1 MVVCGID
8 ASTKST
14 GWSIFDG
21 KKLIAYGVI
30 KPEGQ
35 DWRERIVNQAP
46 KLIEILNKYHPDK
59 IYMEDVPL
67 KAQNPKVLV
76 QLGVVQGFF
85 YGIAASFN
93 IPIEFLIPSQWRSPM
108 GLFDGTKNGT
118 KRAEMKRK
126 SIEKANDLF
135 GLNLV
140 WKSACSIKNDD
151 DIADAVLIAYSQ
163 VKVKHIGKPN
173 SL

>member
-21 KKLIAYGVI
+21 KELTAYGVI

-76 QLGVVQGFF
+76 QLGAVQGFF
-85 YGIAASFN
+85 MVLRPRLIYLLSF
-93 IPIEFLIPSQWRSPM
+93 
-108 GLFDGTKNGT
+108 
-118 KRAEMKRK
+118 
-126 SIEKANDLF
+126 
-135 GLNLV
+135 
-140 WKSACSIKNDD
+140 
-151 DIADAVLIAYSQ
+151 
-163 VKVKHIGKPN
+163 
-173 SL
+173 